1 MAFKENKDSLS
12 LDKGAADKE
21 TVEQASAVATAQIE
35 ANAEL
40 IDELSISTT
49 YQVNNINSQLTNQSA
64 ILNTK
69 ATINTVT
76 GTVLPTQLD
85 RINKTTTKT
94 VALSMGSQS
103 NSTSSNS
110 YSFDGIY
117 WSSTNTTPSTT
128 APWSNGAYGDGK
140 FVLIAGQANSSS
152 GTSGQTT
159 VGAYSTNGITWT
171 LSTMPGVAQ
180 RWSAIAYGAD
190 KFVAAASN
198 TTAPAYSTNGITW
211 TQLTLPN
218 ATWFQIAY
226 GAGRFVAMTGL
237 DSSFSA
243 PTSTDGITWTLANE
257 HPTMPSSAPWGRV
270 TYGEDR
276 FVAIVSGSFTN
287 KAAYSTDG
295 LTWAASTLPAN
306 ILWSSVAYG
315 AGRFVVVAGGRF
327 DNFQVMAHSTNGI
340 TWTQGSM
347 PLSARWSDVAFVN
360 DRFIAVTTSSS
371 STAYSTDGINWTT
384 GGTTPQGTFSANRQ
398 IVVGPT
404 TAPMPLNVASEDYV
418 NAAIAAAIA
427 AL

>member
-1 MAFKENKDSLS
+1 
-12 LDKGAADKE
+12 
-21 TVEQASAVATAQIE
+21 
-35 ANAEL
+35 
-40 IDELSISTT
+40 
-49 YQVNNINSQLTNQSA
+49 
-64 ILNTK
+64 
-69 ATINTVT
+69 
-76 GTVLPTQLD
+76 
-85 RINKTTTKT
+85 
-94 VALSMGSQS
+94 
-103 NSTSSNS
+103 
-110 YSFDGIY
+110 
-117 WSSTNTTPSTT
+117 
-128 APWSNGAYGDGK
+128 
-140 FVLIAGQANSSS
+140 
-152 GTSGQTT
+152 
-159 VGAYSTNGITWT
+159 
-171 LSTMPGVAQ
+171 
-180 RWSAIAYGAD
+180 
-190 KFVAAASN
+190 
-198 TTAPAYSTNGITW
+198 
-211 TQLTLPN
+211 
-218 ATWFQIAY
+218 
-226 GAGRFVAMTGL
+226 
-237 DSSFSA
+237 
-243 PTSTDGITWTLANE
+243 
-257 HPTMPSSAPWGRV
+257 MPSSATWQRV

-276 FVAIVSGSFTN
+276 FVATAGGSFTN